1 MLWTELWI
9 TKILCTKLYTL
20 STDKLCICAQSVDTL
35 FVLPGMASYIVR
47 IPYFNS
53 NAIVGKNH
61 IAVKP
66 LVFSNVRDQG
76 IMRVLDSQVV
86 YVTAER

>member
-1 MLWTELWI
+1 
-9 TKILCTKLYTL
+9 
-20 STDKLCICAQSVDTL
+20 
-35 FVLPGMASYIVR
+35 MASYIVR

-53 NAIVGKNH
+53 NAIVEKNH
-61 IAVKP
+61 IAVKL

>member
-9 TKILCTKLYTL
+9 SKILYTKLCTL
-20 STDKLCICAQSVDTL
+20 SPDKLCICAQSVDTL
-35 FVLPGMASYIVR
+35 FILPGLTSYIVR

-53 NAIVGKNH
+53 NAIVENH
-61 IAVKP
+61 IAITP

>member
-1 MLWTELWI
+1 MY
-9 TKILCTKLYTL
+9 LCA
-20 STDKLCICAQSVDTL
+20 ICGYVV
-35 FVLPGMASYIVR
+35 FLPGMASYIVR

-53 NAIVGKNH
+53 NAIVEKNH
-61 IAVKP
+61 IAVKL